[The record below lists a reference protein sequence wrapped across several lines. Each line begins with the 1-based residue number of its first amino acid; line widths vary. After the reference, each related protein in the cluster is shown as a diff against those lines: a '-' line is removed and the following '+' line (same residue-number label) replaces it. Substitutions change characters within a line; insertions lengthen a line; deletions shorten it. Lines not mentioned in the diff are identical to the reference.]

1 MAEGGLPGSPSQT
14 LGFPNNPMPIVFE
27 GFTSLNTRN
36 TRPAIENTEM
46 YICDGWMPLG
56 KNNLRTLPGVGTAI
70 YTTTGGLTIAY
81 FAFANIGSTPV
92 CIVFLSD
99 GSVIQVTTQT
109 GGTTTI
115 CAAGT
120 ILTPGPTTVGVAQW
134 GSQYILIVNSVSTTP
149 ANGYFVWDGT
159 LFYKPGTLGP
169 QATIVSGGTNY
180 TSAPGVYAVGGAGT
194 GATFTASVQN
204 GYVSSITVTNPGS
217 GYQAVDYVYLA
228 FYAAGL
234 QPNSTATAVVAGGTG
249 SSGTIGTISVTAAGL
264 GYNTSTTSVQI
275 LGGGGYGATAKAIVT
290 SGSVTSISV
299 TAKGE
304 GYFNAPT
311 VVIADSNNTVAQ
323 ASVVTMPLGIS
334 GTAVETYQSRVWIAN
349 GSKVYFTAPGQ
360 PVDFGTGDGAGAFQS
375 TDSFLRIGFQA
386 LKQSNGFLYLL
397 ADSSMNYVSGV
408 NTSGSPPVTTFTNQ
422 NVDPQIGTPW
432 PGTVQV
438 FSRNIVFANSFGV
451 HVSYGGAVTK
461 VSNQLDGI
469 FSSVDVG
476 TFSPSSA
483 VAVVYG
489 IHVYMLLL
497 PVVDQVT
504 GQTVNKLLMWDGQ
517 RWWTASQEINM
528 TLVATQEINSVMT
541 AFATNGTAI
550 YPLFQNPSVELTKTV
565 QSRLWDQP
573 GYFYNKVI
581 RRVFGLVNYNLASTL
596 PMTVTVDN
604 GVSASTAVNP
614 TIGTQALT
622 WTNSSGGTI
631 AWTSTQ
637 GTLTWGFSGISVFQF
652 ASAMPGPLAGLTIS
666 TNAPDVTLISATI
679 LEQVYQTNF

>member
-56 KNNLRTLPGVGTAI
+56 KNNLRTLPGIGPAL
-70 YTTTGGLTIAY
+70 YTSIFTGSIVY
-81 FAFANIGSTPV
+81 FAFANIGATPV
-92 CIVFLSD
+92 CLVFLST
-99 GSVIQVTTQT
+99 GSVWQVNTDT
-109 GGTTTI
+109 GALT
-115 CAAGT
+115 AVAVAGT
-120 ILTPGPTTVGVAQW
+120 ILSPSSTTIGVAQW
-134 GSQYILIVNSVSTTP
+134 GSQYIIIVNSASSTP
-149 ANGYFVWDGT
+149 SNGYFIWDGAQ
-159 LFYKPGTLGP
+159 LYQRGTLGP
-169 QATIVSGGTNY
+169 QASIASGGSNY
-180 TSAPGVYAVGGAGT
+180 TTPPTVTAVGGTGS
-194 GATFTASVQN
+194 GATFSASTQN
-204 GYVSSITVTNPGS
+204 GYISSITVTNPGT
-217 GYQAVDYVYLA
+217 GYYPTDYVYLA
-228 FYAAGL
+228 FGTDSG
-234 QPNSTATAVVAGGTG
+234 QPNYTAQAVVAGSAGAT
-249 SSGTIGTISVTAAGL
+249 GTIGTISVTVAGL

-275 LGGGGYGATAKAIVT
+275 LGGGGYGATAKAVVT
-290 SGSVTSISV
+290 SGSITSISV

-304 GYFNAPT
+304 GYFNTAT
-311 VVIADSNNTVAQ
+311 VVITDNNNTVAQ
-323 ASVVTMPLGIS
+323 ASVVTMPFGIS
-334 GTAVETYQSRVWIAN
+334 GTAVETYQSRVWVAN
-349 GSKVYFTAPGQ
+349 GSKMFFTAPGQ

-386 LKQSNGFLYLL
+386 MKQSNGFLYML
-397 ADSSMNYVSGV
+397 ADSSMNYISGV
-408 NTSGSPPVTTFTNQ
+408 TTSGSPPSTTFTNQ

-476 TFSPSSA
+476 TFNPSSA

-497 PVVDQVT
+497 PIVDQVT

-517 RWWTASQEINM
+517 RWWTASQEIN
-528 TLVATQEINSVMT
+528 LIQVATQEINSVMT
-541 AFATNGTAI
+541 AYGTDGQVI

-581 RRVFGLVNYNLASTL
+581 RRVFGLVNYNIASTL
-596 PMTVTVDN
+596 PLTVTVDN

-614 TIGTQALT
+614 TIGTQSLS

-631 AWTSTQ
+631 SWTSTQ